1 MIKANHIEKSLS
13 QADKEQLISDYALF
27 CLMNTND
34 THELA
39 MLSQEVH
46 VAQDVTVAKE
56 GELVDCI
63 YLIKSGTAQVTK
75 TVHNLEKSEV
85 MHIAILRE
93 GDSIGL
99 NESGFFSHTGI
110 RNATVIALSPMVL
123 LAIDIKIFNDFLAK
137 SSIYYPALQNTSERI
152 LLMHSLKKNAFFK
165 EVSNEKIRQIAH
177 RATRMSINP
186 GDVLFTEGDFADAY
200 YFLLS
205 GKVSLSTK
213 QEEHEQKVIKE
224 LEAPAFFGE
233 AALMDNVRRNA
244 TVRAETHCEMI
255 LITKVTVLEVIKND
269 RTFAQSLTLT
279 RIEQIRPKP
288 IAHVLETKNQ
298 TGKTIDL
305 SHPQIKHP
313 ISLSPQQYQIWR
325 SMDGYTPLINI
336 KNKFS
341 ELSMDEI
348 YTFALKLNKAN
359 FLRLNEIPKKE
370 KVSPL
375 KRAWDQWV
383 HKLKVFWK

>member
-1 MIKANHIEKSLS
+1 MIKANHIEKTLS
-13 QADKEQLISDYALF
+13 HADKKQLISDYALF

-39 MLSQEVH
+39 MLSEEIH
-46 VAQDVTVAKE
+46 IAEDTVIVKE
-56 GELVDCI
+56 GEIVDTI

-75 TVHNLEKSEV
+75 TVQKLEKNEV

-99 NESGFFSHTGI
+99 NETGFFSHTGI
-110 RNATVIALSPMVL
+110 RNATVTALSPMVL
-123 LAIDIKIFNDFLAK
+123 LAIDIKIFNDFLSK
-137 SSIYYPALQNTSERI
+137 SSIYYPALQNTGERI
-152 LLMHSLKKNAFFK
+152 LLMHSLKNNKFFK
-165 EVSNEKIRQIAH
+165 DISNEKIRQIAH
-177 RATRMSINP
+177 RATRMSINA
-186 GDVLFTEGDFADAY
+186 GDVLFKEGDFADAY

-205 GKVSLSTK
+205 GKISLTTT
-213 QEEHEQKVIKE
+213 QEDKQKVITE

-244 TVRAETHCEMI
+244 SVRAEADCELI
-255 LITKVTVLEVIKND
+255 LITKVTVLEVIKHD

-279 RIEQIRPKP
+279 RIEQIRPSP
-288 IAHVLETKNQ
+288 VANVIEREQ
-298 TGKTIDL
+298 GTGKMIEL
-305 SHPQIKHP
+305 SHPQIKNS
-313 ISLSPQQYQIWR
+313 ISLSSQQYQLWK

-341 ELSMDEI
+341 ELTMDEI

-359 FLRLNEIPKKE
+359 FLRLNEIPKRE
-370 KVSPL
+370 KVSDFKL
-375 KRAWDQWV
+375 AWDQWV
-383 HKLKVFWK
+383 TKFKAFWK